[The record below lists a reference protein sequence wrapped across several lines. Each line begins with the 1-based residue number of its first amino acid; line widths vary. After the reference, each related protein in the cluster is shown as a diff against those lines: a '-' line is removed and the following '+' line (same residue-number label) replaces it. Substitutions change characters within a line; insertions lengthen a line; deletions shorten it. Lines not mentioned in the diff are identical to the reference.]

1 VGAFMDITSAKSAEI
16 ALIESERRER
26 LRAQELAAVLEAVPA
41 AIIIADSRD
50 CQSVYGSRQAYA
62 LLRLQPGQNLSK
74 SAPDGPSNFRVVDQ
88 AGREIPPEELP
99 LQKAAATGV
108 PQRDVRLQLEFED
121 GTRRHLFGN
130 TAPLLDEEG
139 TPRGAVQALVDITEL
154 VETEQQLRIEVR
166 RKDEFLATLAHELR
180 NPMAPIRYATAMLK
194 ESSSHKQLQLAR
206 EVIARQSGH
215 MARLLD
221 DLLDVARITR
231 GIIELHRDQVD
242 VCDVL
247 REAINLASP
256 ALSELRHQLVVT
268 LPPETLTVNGDSTR
282 LLQVFENLLDN
293 AGKYTPSGGRIEVQL
308 AQVGD
313 EAVLQVRDSGVGLT
327 TDMIPCVFDLF
338 TRLHTGQDGPSR
350 SGLGIGLT
358 LSKRLVELHGGSI
371 KVASEG
377 LRRGA
382 TFTVRLPLSVEGQG
396 ADRHPQENAIPLFS
410 TKPPVLVVDDNAD
423 AADSLAELLRSEGFP
438 VTVAYDGLNALGLF
452 DQIAPGI
459 VLIDMGLPD
468 ISGQDV
474 SRQMR
479 ERPCGRK
486 ALIIAIT
493 GWGQEEDF
501 LRSRIAGV
509 DEHIVKP
516 VDPNQLFLTLRRYL
530 AQANAA
536 ALTG

>member
-1 VGAFMDITSAKSAEI
+1 
-16 ALIESERRER
+16 
-26 LRAQELAAVLEAVPA
+26 
-41 AIIIADSRD
+41 
-50 CQSVYGSRQAYA
+50 
-62 LLRLQPGQNLSK
+62 
-74 SAPDGPSNFRVVDQ
+74 
-88 AGREIPPEELP
+88 
-99 LQKAAATGV
+99 
-108 PQRDVRLQLEFED
+108 
-121 GTRRHLFGN
+121 
-130 TAPLLDEEG
+130 
-139 TPRGAVQALVDITEL
+139 
-154 VETEQQLRIEVR
+154 
-166 RKDEFLATLAHELR
+166 
-180 NPMAPIRYATAMLK
+180 MAPIRYATAMLK